1 MTIITIDTDQ
11 LQQQVGAALI
21 ASAKG
26 VDALAAV
33 CLSLHLDPTLWPL
46 SATVSGRVLSS
57 MGRLAAG
64 GYESK
69 QLTTSTE
76 ASVKAV
82 GVVYESHL
90 PADLEAAVT
99 GAGVEADVLA
109 SLYWDETHGQA
120 FRQRIKSKWMT
131 FTQLVSRGL
140 IQNPTGFFVS
150 AVRKNWHLSSSY
162 EPGKVAAPKIVAAI
176 PPANACPL
184 SEGATVRHA
193 GGADLFRV
201 ARVWLKAGV
210 WWANIWE
217 VGGAYDSDRPCAELR
232 LA

>member
-1 MTIITIDTDQ
+1 V
-11 LQQQVGAALI
+11 LQELMNALGASPSAVDLAAAL
-21 ASAKG
+21 
-26 VDALAAV
+26 
-33 CLSLHLDPTLWPL
+33 CLLTATDPTLLPL
-46 SATVSGRVLSS
+46 SATTSGRVLAS
-57 MGRLAAG
+57 MGRMAAQ
-64 GYESK
+64 GYGPIQIS
-69 QLTTSTE
+69 TATE
-76 ASVKAV
+76 ASVPAV
-82 GVVYESHL
+82 AVVFESHL
-90 PADLEAAVT
+90 PADLEAAVI
-99 GAGVEADVLA
+99 GAGVEPDVLA

-120 FRQRIKSKWMT
+120 FRQRIKSKWRT
-131 FTQLVSRGL
+131 FTDLATRGL
-140 IQNPTGFFVS
+140 LTNPTGFFVS